1 MPRNVNSKYKI
12 DRRRT
17 RREVESPPSEHED
30 SESDPSVAS
39 GNDEEYS
46 VQDDE
51 HDAEDESE
59 DEVEFQSP
67 TRRSKRTAL
76 NSNRGHN
83 GLNTDSD
90 EDAND
95 EVVSITRKS
104 PRLRPKKR
112 PSTTRKRSCPSKP
125 LDLVDSDDDEDE
137 GGAESDD
144 EDHLQEDEK
153 KDEKKN
159 QRGQKNVKLAARN
172 TPRNGRN
179 RESRADVDVLANLPC
194 PPSTGGRLSAVK
206 ASKNL
211 TKMEDEETEDDF
223 EADGDGDEDEDEVS
237 DGKLQTNS
245 GSGDEKDS
253 DYDAEDQTEDE
264 SEKEV
269 DEMLPKKNTASYR
282 RNGKR
287 TTTNRTK
294 RKKAAHSS
302 DEEFVVD
309 SDDDVDDSS
318 QECSL
323 SDDASSKPKN
333 VDSDIGDPDLSD
345 DDSDDDDDDDDDV
358 VLSKIKRN
366 KNASANAANVDNENF
381 GTIDDD
387 SESDDNGK
395 SSPKATHSS
404 GKSEILPSPR
414 GVKNAFESDDT
425 EEDNPKKFICPK
437 CPSKEDAITAEPL
450 PRLHIC
456 YIAPDG
462 KSRVCF
468 NLETLRQIALK
479 SSQLELR
486 VDIDAERQN
495 FLQPPAFRTPM
506 SDDLVDQIASKF
518 GRGALDLH
526 GPYYKNRE
534 RKYERKDGDDDDDDE
549 YSYGSNS
556 SGGENIYD
564 SFETFR
570 ERVKDYFRKGMGSQD
585 IYACPLCYGRIHRT
599 LVDPKVVG
607 DNDDDD
613 GDDDDDDEDNDN
625 AATIE
630 YDAAPSDSIYD
641 PIMVLGHLDN
651 EEMSMASQF
660 CFKRIVDVKKHL
672 RQEHSVDTGG
682 IQGNELYKRF
692 KVRAPDGLL
701 QRWLS
706 TRIKGQVRQGHM
718 SMYWGQGNDQI
729 FIQLLDLI
737 EQVRAYTEGSQ
748 ETGDDSSEGDEDNEI
763 DEHANKA
770 REFFDSFATR
780 ASQLWKIISSPFLKS
795 NENVNDFIARDD
807 DYSEEEDTGG
817 QPHAALHQQFMNED
831 SDENDLVHK
840 LQRKYA
846 ETNDN
851 DSASRDS
858 STTEEE
864 LEFVDGNK
872 ESDYEE
878 EGEGDDE
885 DISNRNGYY
894 SPIEEEKDE
903 WMLKLQSQ
911 RKRKGSSVEKEASS
925 NTKMKTPTGKKLF
938 RRKTTPSVT
947 GSSTTSVSKRRRTLT
962 LEDSSDNDSF

>member
-1 MPRNVNSKYKI
+1 M
-12 DRRRT
+12 
-17 RREVESPPSEHED
+17 
-30 SESDPSVAS
+30 
-39 GNDEEYS
+39 
-46 VQDDE
+46 
-51 HDAEDESE
+51 
-59 DEVEFQSP
+59 
-67 TRRSKRTAL
+67 RSKKETA
-76 NSNRGHN
+76 
-83 GLNTDSD
+83 TK
-90 EDAND
+90 
-95 EVVSITRKS
+95 RKCS
-104 PRLRPKKR
+104 G
-112 PSTTRKRSCPSKP
+112 TFKP
-125 LDLVDSDDDEDE
+125 LMLDDSDDDSDDYS
-137 GGAESDD
+137 AELDD
-144 EDHLQEDEK
+144 EDHLEEDEK
-153 KDEKKN
+153 KEKKN
-159 QRGQKNVKLAARN
+159 QRSQNNVKLTACN
-172 TPRNGRN
+172 TPRNDRN
-179 RESRADVDVLANLPC
+179 RKSSENDGDVLANLPC
-194 PPSTGGRLSAVK
+194 PPSTGGRQSEVK
-206 ASKNL
+206 ARRNL
-211 TKMEDEETEDDF
+211 TKMADEETENDF
-223 EADGDGDEDEDEVS
+223 EADSDDDEVS
-237 DGKLQTNS
+237 NGKVQTNS

-253 DYDAEDQTEDE
+253 DYDAEQQTEDE

-269 DEMLPKKNTASYR
+269 DEMLPKKSTASRR

-287 TTTNRTK
+287 STTATTKRTK
-294 RKKAAHSS
+294 RKKVALSS

-309 SDDDVDDSS
+309 SDDGDDDSS
-318 QECSL
+318 QEYSL
-323 SDDASSKPKN
+323 SDDASSKPNN

-345 DDSDDDDDDDDDV
+345 DDDDDDDDDDV

-366 KNASANAANVDNENF
+366 KNASVNAVNVDNENF
-381 GTIDDD
+381 GTIHDD

-395 SSPKATHSS
+395 SSPKATRSA

-414 GVKNAFESDDT
+414 GVKNTFESDDT

-534 RKYERKDGDDDDDDE
+534 RNFERKNGDDDDDE

-556 SGGENIYD
+556 SGGGNIYD
-564 SFETFR
+564 SFDTFR
-570 ERVKDYFRKGMGSQD
+570 ERVKDYFRNGMGSQD
-585 IYACPLCYGRIHRT
+585 IYVCPLCYGRIHRT
-599 LVDPKVVG
+599 LVDPNIAG

-613 GDDDDDDEDNDN
+613 DDDN

-630 YDAAPSDSIYD
+630 YDAAPSDSVYD
-641 PIMVLGHLDN
+641 PILVLGHLDN

-672 RQEHSVDTGG
+672 RQEHNLDTGG

-706 TRIKGQVRQGHM
+706 TQVKGQVRQGHM
-718 SMYWGQGNDQI
+718 RMYWGQGNDQI

-737 EQVRAYTEGSQ
+737 EQVRACTEGSQ
-748 ETGDDSSEGDEDNEI
+748 EMGDETSEGDEDNEI
-763 DEHANKA
+763 DENANKA
-770 REFFDSFATR
+770 RDFFDTFATR
-780 ASQLWKIISSPFLKS
+780 ASQLWKLISSPFLKS

-807 DYSEEEDTGG
+807 DYSEEEDTAG
-817 QPHAALHQQFMNED
+817 QQHAALHQQFMNED

-840 LQRKYA
+840 LQRKYTEA
-846 ETNDN
+846 NDN

-864 LEFVDGNK
+864 LEFVDGNE

-878 EGEGDDE
+878 EDEGDDE
-885 DISNRNGYY
+885 EISNRNGYY

-911 RKRKGSSVEKEASS
+911 RKRKGSSVKKEASS
-925 NTKMKTPTGKKLF
+925 KTKMKTPTGKKLF

-947 GSSTTSVSKRRRTLT
+947 GSSTTSVSKRKRTLT
-962 LEDSSDNDSF
+962 LEDSSDDDTF